1 MTWYIKIPS
10 FAVDV
15 YSSQRVHRD
24 SPGREVDSK
33 SASLT
38 ALVAE
43 VRWEDV
49 DGSAWLLV
57 LLGRGLADA

>member
-1 MTWYIKIPS
+1 
-10 FAVDV
+10 VDV
-15 YSSQRVHRD
+15 YSSHRVHRD

-49 DGSAWLLV
+49 DGSAGLLTA
-57 LLGRGLADA
+57 GLDENEDA